1 MQNRRVWAEID
12 LDSLTSNLRRV
23 RELAGPAKGVM
34 AIVKANA
41 YGHGA
46 VPVAWHLA
54 SQGVQGVR
62 LQARG
67 FGPDRPVAG
76 NDTTEGRQ
84 QNRRVEITLEPLTA

>member
-12 LDSLTSNLRRV
+12 LDALASNLRRV
-23 RELAGPAKGVM
+23 RALAGPEKGVM

-54 SQGVQGVR
+54 TQGVSALGVGDSEEAMELR
-62 LQARG
+62 R
-67 FGPDRPVAG
+67 AG
-76 NDTTEGRQ
+76 G
-84 QNRRVEITLEPLTA
+84 